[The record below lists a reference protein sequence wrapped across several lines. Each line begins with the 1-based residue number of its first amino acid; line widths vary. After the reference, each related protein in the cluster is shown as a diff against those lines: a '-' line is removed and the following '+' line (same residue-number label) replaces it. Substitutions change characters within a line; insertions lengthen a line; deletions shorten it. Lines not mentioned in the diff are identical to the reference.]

1 MTTLLTNSGI
11 DVRPGELDPS
21 TVRIDDIA
29 HALSL
34 RCRLLGHTR
43 IHYSVAQHSLLVAR
57 ILEDMGA
64 PRGAILCGLMHDA
77 HEAYVG
83 SVPASIKTVLG
94 AAWADVEQQAEAAV
108 LVATGLTHT
117 MMDWRD
123 LIRHVDRIALAT
135 ERRDLMRF
143 DADSNR
149 AWLLLAGI
157 EPHPQPAT
165 DGGWS
170 PRWWEDQFLEQF
182 DRLGGVQIHPVHAAI
197 FRPTRKG
204 VTAL

>member
-11 DVRPGELDPS
+11 DVRPGQVDPAA
-21 TVRIDDIA
+21 VRIEDIA

-34 RCRLLGHTR
+34 RCRFLGHTR
-43 IHYSVAQHSLLVAR
+43 IHYSVAQHCLLVAG
-57 ILEDMGA
+57 ILDGMDA
-64 PRGAILCGLMHDA
+64 PRDAILCGLMHNA

-83 SVPASIKTVLG
+83 NVPTSIKALLG
-94 AAWADVEQQAEAAV
+94 TAWSDIELQAEAAV
-108 LVATGLTHT
+108 LTATGLTHS

-143 DADSNR
+143 DAGSNR
-149 AWLLLAGI
+149 PWPVLAGI
-157 EPHPQPAT
+157 EPHPHPAT
-165 DGGWS
+165 EGGWS
-170 PRWWEDQFLEQF
+170 PHWWEDQFLERF
-182 DRLGGVQIHPVHAAI
+182 ERLGGVQIHPVHAAM
-197 FRPTRKG
+197 FRPTRTG